1 MEQFEKLDDVLKR
14 LSELGATRFFLKAL
28 QENDN
33 SKQQIY
39 IADRPASVGFLGAEW
54 EIDAESAIPKANIDF
69 YWVTPCD
76 KSAAPHAKIIYYPS
90 YPEVRLSGL
99 LLDSPLAPRLHM
111 QPIPKSERQ
120 GQDGRVLILGVSP
133 TGEIYAH
140 LATQG
145 SPVSEQAIALKSHS
159 VITELRI
166 VNGNIEFINAKA
178 TIEDLSQSS
187 SEFGIEVESP
197 EDESEDN
204 YSDDDLFSI
213 SSWGADL
220 SFRELI
226 TRYDEDELVKPE
238 LQRHYVWD
246 KAEASRFIDSI
257 LIGLPVPSIFLAKTK
272 DEKLLIIDGY
282 QRLMTVRDYTRG
294 VFSKDS
300 SVFKL
305 SKTDRIHE
313 RWRGKSFSELDKDE
327 QRKIR
332 NTTIHAIIFMQQH
345 PKEGDTSLFQVFERI
360 NSSGRSLLPQE
371 IRNCVYQ
378 GSFNSLLIELNREE
392 QWRDLWGSQNRD
404 DRMRDIEFILRF
416 FALSSPD
423 ILSAP
428 DAPPRISLKKYLNQF
443 MGRTFSKS
451 EVDSMRTNFNETVR
465 FIHEHIGKSAFHNIS
480 QSGSKK
486 SVSTFSPTVFD
497 SVMISTAIAIKD
509 GIHTNAHNLQTKRIN
524 KLQDSSYQRLLYQE
538 TMRTPN
544 IRQRVNEM
552 LNALYR
558 EELLDE

>member
-1 MEQFEKLDDVLKR
+1 MEQFERLEDVLER
-14 LSELGATRFFLKAL
+14 LSGLGATRFFFKAL

-54 EIDAESAIPKANIDF
+54 AIDAESSIPKASVDF
-69 YWVTPCD
+69 YWVTPQEQ
-76 KSAAPHAKIIYYPS
+76 SAAPHARVIYYPS

-99 LLDSPLAPRLHM
+99 LLDSPLAPRSHM

-120 GQDGRVLILGVSP
+120 GQDGRVLVLGASP
-133 TGEIYAH
+133 TGTIYAH
-140 LATQG
+140 LATQN
-145 SPVSEQAIALKSHS
+145 SPVSAQAIALKSNT
-159 VITELRI
+159 VITELRL
-166 VNGNIEFINAKA
+166 VNGVIEIIGSE
-178 TIEDLSQSS
+178 TTDEEQTQSN

-197 EDESEDN
+197 DDESEDN

-246 KAEASRFIDSI
+246 KPEASRFIDSI

-294 VFSKDS
+294 IFSKDNS
-300 SVFKL
+300 LFRL

-313 RWRGKSFSELDKDE
+313 RWRGKSFTELDKDE

-332 NTTIHAIIFMQQH
+332 NTTIHAIIFMQQQ
-345 PKEGDTSLFQVFERI
+345 PENSDTSLFQVFERI
-360 NSSGRSLLPQE
+360 NSSGRTLLPQE

-378 GSFNSLLIELNREE
+378 GKFNSLLIELNQLSE
-392 QWRDLWGSQNRD
+392 WRDLWGSKNRD
-404 DRMRDIEFILRF
+404 DRMRDVEFILRF

-428 DAPPRISLKKYLNQF
+428 DAPSRISLKKHLNQF
-443 MGRTFSKS
+443 MGRLISDAEFSA
-451 EVDSMRTNFNETVR
+451 MHAHFTETVK
-465 FIHEHIGKSAFHNIS
+465 FIHRHIGGSAFHNIS
-480 QSGSKK
+480 QTGSKK
-486 SVSTFSPTVFD
+486 AVSTFSPTVFD
-497 SVMISTAIAIKD
+497 SVMISTAMAIQKNCQSVTSD
-509 GIHTNAHNLQTKRIN
+509 LNAKRVL
-524 KLQDSSYQRLLYQE
+524 KLQDPSYQKLLYQE

-544 IRQRVNEM
+544 IRSRVTEM
-552 LNALYR
+552 FDALYR
-558 EELLDE
+558 EEPLDE

>member
-1 MEQFEKLDDVLKR
+1 MEQFEKLEEVLKR
-14 LSELGATRFFLKAL
+14 LSDLGATRFFFKAL

-54 EIDAESAIPKANIDF
+54 EIDAESAIPKASVDF
-69 YWVTPCD
+69 FWVTPSD
-76 KSAAPHAKIIYYPS
+76 RSAAPHAKVIYYPS

-99 LLDSPLAPRLHM
+99 LLDSPLAPRSHM
-111 QPIPKSERQ
+111 QPIPKSQRQ

-133 TGEIYAH
+133 TGTIYAH
-140 LATQG
+140 LATQE
-145 SPVSEQAIALKSHS
+145 SAVSAQAIALKSS
-159 VITELRI
+159 TVVTELQLADGI
-166 VNGNIEFINAKA
+166 IEIINNETADEN
-178 TIEDLSQSS
+178 TTQSS
-187 SEFGIEVESP
+187 SEFGVEIESP

-246 KAEASRFIDSI
+246 KSEASRFIDSI

-282 QRLMTVRDYTRG
+282 QRLMTVRDYIRG

-313 RWRGKSFSELDKDE
+313 RWRGKSFTELDKDE

-345 PKEGDTSLFQVFERI
+345 PNDGDTSLFQVFERI

-378 GSFNSLLIELNREE
+378 GKFNSLLIELNKVLDWRE
-392 QWRDLWGSQNRD
+392 LWGSESRD

-416 FALSSPD
+416 FALSSD
-423 ILSAP
+423 QILTSS

-443 MGRTFSKS
+443 MGRSIDDAES
-451 EVDSMRTNFNETVR
+451 EAMRAKFVETVT
-465 FIHEHIGKSAFHNIS
+465 FIRKHLGKSAFHNIS
-480 QSGSKK
+480 QTGASRR
-486 SVSTFSPTVFD
+486 VSTFSPTVFD
-497 SVMISTAIAIKD
+497 SVMISTTIAIQQGRHSD
-509 GIHTNAHNLQTKRIN
+509 VSGLQEKRIN
-524 KLQDSSYQRLLYQE
+524 KLQDPSYQKLLYQE

-544 IRQRVNEM
+544 IRLRVSEM
-552 LNALYR
+552 LDALY
-558 EELLDE
+558 

>member
-1 MEQFEKLDDVLKR
+1 MEQFGKLEDVLER
-14 LSELGATRFFLKAL
+14 LSELGATRFFFKAL

-54 EIDAESAIPKANIDF
+54 GIDAESAIPKANVDF
-69 YWVTPCD
+69 CWVTPND

-111 QPIPKSERQ
+111 QPIPKSQRQ
-120 GQDGRVLILGVSP
+120 GQDGRVLILGASP
-133 TGEIYAH
+133 AGTIYAH

-145 SPVSEQAIALKSHS
+145 STVSTQAIALKSDS
-159 VITELRI
+159 VITELRLA
-166 VNGNIEFINAKA
+166 NGIIELISAEA
-178 TIEDLSQSS
+178 TGENSAQSN

-197 EDESEDN
+197 EDESEDS

-257 LIGLPVPSIFLAKTK
+257 LIGLPVPSVFLAKTK

-294 VFSKDS
+294 IFSKDN

-313 RWRGKSFSELDKDE
+313 RWRGKSFTELNKDE

-378 GSFNSLLIELNREE
+378 GKFNSLLIELNKVGD
-392 QWRDLWGSQNRD
+392 WRNLWGSENRD

-443 MGRTFSKS
+443 MDSSISDAESNAMRANFS
-451 EVDSMRTNFNETVR
+451 ETVR
-465 FIHEHIGKSAFHNIS
+465 FIHERIGRNAFHNIS
-480 QSGSKK
+480 QTSSNKT
-486 SVSTFSPTVFD
+486 VSTFSPTVFD
-497 SVMISTAIAIKD
+497 SIMISTAMAIQQ
-509 GIHTNAHNLQTKRIN
+509 GLHSGASNLQAKRIL
-524 KLQDSSYQRLLYQE
+524 KLQDSSYQKLLYQE

-544 IRQRVNEM
+544 IRQRVTEM
-552 LNALYR
+552 FDALYR
-558 EELLDE
+558 EEPLDE